1 MESLK
6 IVKNVPLTSLIKLRS
21 LTNGNSKRMLN
32 AVNERSVL
40 TFKING
46 YLKFSILAVETNR

>member
-46 YLKFSILAVETNR
+46 YLKFSILTVETNR